1 MTSTIRYDIVC
12 SSHHH
17 LHRKSTRLIH
27 VLTMALRALRR
38 ANATTSGLRSPFLLL
53 RRSIWMIEERI
64 LAVDFCLRHLG
75 NKNRFSRA
83 CFASPWRRLMRLRIL
98 HFDVVMTEKL
108 RTKVIYSMDGVRIC
122 LTVVDS
128 LASVLSH
135 VCVSLRSY
143 VHHYSLHLPHLPLNS
158 LTSKWIISISLSPL
172 FFIADL
178 Y

>member
-1 MTSTIRYDIVC
+1 MLDIVC

-108 RTKVIYSMDGVRIC
+108 RTKVIYLMDGVRMC

-128 LASVLSH
+128 LAALGLSPSASLNG
-135 VCVSLRSY
+135 VTCVI
-143 VHHYSLHLPHLPLNS
+143 
-158 LTSKWIISISLSPL
+158 TFFISLIL
-172 FFIADL
+172 TTVR
-178 Y
+178 